1 MANPGQSPASPPPH
15 PLPIDMMASRWRD
28 DLTGLYTIWLREVR
42 KFWRD
47 RPRII
52 GATVQPALFLL
63 LLGTGIGQGIPHAFG
78 VEPSGREFA
87 PGVPD
92 YLTYIYPGIIAM
104 TLLFTSVF
112 SAISIIWDREI
123 GFLKEVMVAPI
134 SRWAVAVGK
143 TLGGSTVA
151 MLQGCLMLLFAPFL
165 HISLSWPTIL
175 ILLPLLLY
183 ISFSLTAMGIAAAA
197 RMRSM
202 QGFTVIM
209 NFLTLPMFF
218 LSGAMFPIEG
228 LPRWMAILVTLNP
241 LTYGVD
247 ALRSVVIGF
256 HQFGVVQDLLVMGA
270 FGLAMLALAV
280 VGFESHE

>member
-1 MANPGQSPASPPPH
+1 MTVLAQMGT
-15 PLPIDMMASRWRD
+15 PLQRNLMGI
-28 DLTGLYTIWLREVR
+28 YTIWLREVR

-47 RPRII
+47 KSRII

-63 LLGTGIGQGIPHAFG
+63 LLGTGIGRGIPQAFQVEHAAQ
-78 VEPSGREFA
+78 EFL
-87 PGVPD
+87 PGVKD

-104 TLLFTSVF
+104 TILFTSVF

-134 SRWAVAVGK
+134 SRWAVAIGK
-143 TLGGSTVA
+143 TFGGSTVA
-151 MLQGCLMLLFAPFL
+151 MLQGCLMLLLAPMVGVKL
-165 HISLSWPTIL
+165 TVGTLL
-175 ILLPLLLY
+175 ALLPLLLY

-197 RMRSM
+197 QMRSM

-218 LSGAMFPIEG
+218 LSGAMFPVGG
-228 LPRWMAILVTLNP
+228 LPAWMDILVKVNP

-247 ALRSVVIGF
+247 IIRAVVIDYHNYSPLF
-256 HQFGVVQDLLVMGA
+256 DLYVIGL
-270 FGLAMLALAV
+270 FGLLMLAMAVLA
-280 VGFESHE
+280 FSERE

>member
-1 MANPGQSPASPPPH
+1 VSGRLETDGIGGAHDG
-15 PLPIDMMASRWRD
+15 IMASSRVAD
-28 DLTGLYTIWLREVR
+28 DLAGIYTIWLREVR

-47 RPRII
+47 KPRII

-63 LLGTGIGQGIPHAFG
+63 LLGTGIGKGIPHAFN
-78 VEPSGREFA
+78 VETSGREFA

-92 YLTYIYPGIIAM
+92 YLTFIYPGIIAM

-134 SRWAVAVGK
+134 SRAAVAVGK

-165 HISLSWPTIL
+165 HVQFSWVSAL
-175 ILLPLLLY
+175 ALLPLLLY
-183 ISFSLTAMGIAAAA
+183 ISVSLTAMGIAAAS

-218 LSGAMFPIEG
+218 LSGAMFPVDG
-228 LPRWMAILVTLNP
+228 LPHWMAVLVSLNP

-247 ALRSVVIGF
+247 ALRSVIIGF
-256 HQFGVVQDLLVMGA
+256 HRFGVVQDLVVMGV
-270 FGLAMLALAV
+270 FGVAMLALAV
-280 VGFESHE
+280 RGFESRD

>member
-1 MANPGQSPASPPPH
+1 MSDARDPAPLPSPAAP
-15 PLPIDMMASRWRD
+15 DMVSSRWLD
-28 DLTGLYTIWLREVR
+28 DLAGVYTIWLREVR

-47 RPRII
+47 KPRII

-63 LLGTGIGQGIPHAFG
+63 LLGTGIGQGLPRAFG
-78 VEPSGREFA
+78 VEPAARQFA

-112 SAISIIWDREI
+112 SALSIIWDREI

-134 SRWAVAVGK
+134 SRSAVAIGK

-165 HISLSWPTIL
+165 HVTLSWGTML
-175 ILLPLLLY
+175 ALLPLLLY

-218 LSGAMFPIEG
+218 LSGAMFPIDG
-228 LPRWMAILVTLNP
+228 LPRWMTVLVTLNP

-256 HQFGVVQDLLVMGA
+256 HHYGVLQDLLVMGVFGA
-270 FGLAMLALAV
+270 AMLGLAV
-280 VGFESHE
+280 RGFESHE

>member
-1 MANPGQSPASPPPH
+1 MTGPANAARPIPPSAV
-15 PLPIDMMASRWRD
+15 DDVVSSRWAD
-28 DLTGLYTIWLREVR
+28 DLAGVYTIWLREVR

-63 LLGTGIGQGIPHAFG
+63 LLGTGIGQGIPRAFDI
-78 VEPSGREFA
+78 EPSAREFA

-112 SAISIIWDREI
+112 SAISIIWDREV

-134 SRWAVAVGK
+134 SRSAVAVGK

-151 MLQGCLMLLFAPFL
+151 MLQGCLMLAFAPFL
-165 HISLSWPTIL
+165 HISLSWGTVL
-175 ILLPLLLY
+175 ALLPLLLY

-218 LSGAMFPIEG
+218 LSGAMFPIGG
-228 LPRWMAILVTLNP
+228 LPDWMAFLVTLNP

-247 ALRSVVIGF
+247 ALRSVVIGY
-256 HQFGVVQDLLVMGA
+256 HQYGVLQDLLVMGT
-270 FGLAMLALAV
+270 FGVAMLALAV
-280 VGFESHE
+280 MGFESRE

>member
-1 MANPGQSPASPPPH
+1 MTRMPPVAQSLPESPFGS
-15 PLPIDMMASRWRD
+15 ASRRWLD
-28 DLTGLYTIWLREVR
+28 NVAGVYTIWLREVR

-47 RPRII
+47 KPRII

-63 LLGTGIGQGIPHAFG
+63 LLGTGIGQGIPRAFDI
-78 VEPSGREFA
+78 EPSAHEFA

-134 SRWAVAVGK
+134 SRSAVAVGK

-165 HISLSWPTIL
+165 QINLSWGTL
-175 ILLPLLLY
+175 AILLPLLLY

-228 LPRWMAILVTLNP
+228 LPSWMTMLVTLNP

-256 HQFGVVQDLLVMGA
+256 HQYGIPQDLLVMGV
-270 FGLAMLALAV
+270 FGAAMLVLAV
-280 VGFESHE
+280 MGFESHE

>member
-1 MANPGQSPASPPPH
+1 MTGPANSARPIPPPAV
-15 PLPIDMMASRWRD
+15 DDVVSSRWAD
-28 DLTGLYTIWLREVR
+28 DLAGIYTIWLREVR

-47 RPRII
+47 KPRII

-63 LLGTGIGQGIPHAFG
+63 LLGTGIGQGIPRAFDI
-78 VEPSGREFA
+78 EPSAREFV

-112 SAISIIWDREI
+112 SAISIIWDREV

-134 SRWAVAVGK
+134 SRSAVAVGK

-151 MLQGCLMLLFAPFL
+151 MLQGCLMLAFAPFL
-165 HISLSWPTIL
+165 HISLSWGAVL
-175 ILLPLLLY
+175 ALLPLLLY

-218 LSGAMFPIEG
+218 LSGAMFPTEG
-228 LPRWMAILVTLNP
+228 LPGWMAFLVTVNP

-247 ALRSVVIGF
+247 ALRSVVIGY
-256 HQFGVVQDLLVMGA
+256 HQYGVMQDLLVMGT
-270 FGLAMLALAV
+270 FGVAMLVLAV
-280 VGFESHE
+280 LGFESRE

>member
-1 MANPGQSPASPPPH
+1 MSDVRDPAPLSSPAVP
-15 PLPIDMMASRWRD
+15 DMVSSRWLD
-28 DLTGLYTIWLREVR
+28 DLAGVYTIWLREVR

-47 RPRII
+47 TPRII

-63 LLGTGIGQGIPHAFG
+63 LLGTGIGQGIPRAFG
-78 VEPSGREFA
+78 VEPAARQFA

-112 SAISIIWDREI
+112 SALSIIWDREI

-134 SRWAVAVGK
+134 SRSAVAIGK

-165 HISLSWPTIL
+165 HVTLSWGTML
-175 ILLPLLLY
+175 VLLPLLLY

-218 LSGAMFPIEG
+218 LSGAMFPIDG
-228 LPRWMAILVTLNP
+228 LPRWMTVLVTLNP

-256 HQFGVVQDLLVMGA
+256 HHYGVVQDLLVMGV
-270 FGLAMLALAV
+270 FGAAMLWLAV
-280 VGFESHE
+280 RGFESHE

>member
-1 MANPGQSPASPPPH
+1 MSRDAG
-15 PLPIDMMASRWRD
+15 ASRAALMFGATSSRWAD
-28 DLTGLYTIWLREVR
+28 DLTGIYTIWLREVR

-47 RPRII
+47 KPRII

-78 VEPSGREFA
+78 VETSTRFFA

-92 YLTYIYPGIIAM
+92 YLTFIYPGIIAM

-134 SRWAVAVGK
+134 SRAAVAVGK

-165 HISLSWPTIL
+165 NVHFSWGAAAA
-175 ILLPLLLY
+175 LLPLLLY
-183 ISFSLTAMGIAAAA
+183 ISFSLTAMGIAAAS

-218 LSGAMFPIEG
+218 LSGAMFPLDG
-228 LPRWMAILVTLNP
+228 LPRWMTILVTLNP

-256 HQFGVVQDLLVMGA
+256 HRYGVAQDLVVMGV
-270 FGLAMLALAV
+270 FGLAMLVLAV
-280 VGFESHE
+280 RGFESRD

>member
-1 MANPGQSPASPPPH
+1 MSDARDPAPLPPPAI
-15 PLPIDMMASRWRD
+15 PGLVSSRWLD
-28 DLTGLYTIWLREVR
+28 DLAGIYTIWLREVR

-47 RPRII
+47 KPRII

-63 LLGTGIGQGIPHAFG
+63 LLGTGIGQGIPRAFG
-78 VEPSGREFA
+78 VEPVGRHFA

-165 HISLSWPTIL
+165 HVALSWGTML
-175 ILLPLLLY
+175 ALLPLLLF

-218 LSGAMFPIEG
+218 LSGAMFPIDG
-228 LPRWMAILVTLNP
+228 LPRWMTVLVTLNP

-256 HQFGVVQDLLVMGA
+256 HQYGVLQDLLVMGVFGVA
-270 FGLAMLALAV
+270 MLGLAVM
-280 VGFESHE
+280 GFESHE

>member
-1 MANPGQSPASPPPH
+1 MNH
-15 PLPIDMMASRWRD
+15 PRVTEGARETTADAMVFSRWRD
-28 DLTGLYTIWLREVR
+28 DASGIYTIWLREVV

-47 RPRII
+47 KPRII

-63 LLGTGIGQGIPHAFG
+63 LLGTGIGKGIPHAFN

-92 YLTYIYPGIIAM
+92 YLTFIYPGIIAM

-134 SRWAVAVGK
+134 SRGAVALGK

-165 HISLSWPTIL
+165 HIQFSWASAL
-175 ILLPLLLY
+175 ALLPLLLY
-183 ISFSLTAMGIAAAA
+183 ISVSLTAMGIAAAS

-218 LSGAMFPIEG
+218 LSGAMFPVDG
-228 LPRWMAILVTLNP
+228 LPRWMSVLVNLNP

-247 ALRSVVIGF
+247 ALRSVLIGF
-256 HQFGVVQDLLVMGA
+256 HRFEVLQDLIVMGA
-270 FGLAMLALAV
+270 FGVAMLWLAV
-280 VGFESHE
+280 RGFESRD

>member
-1 MANPGQSPASPPPH
+1 MSDARDPAPLPSPAAP
-15 PLPIDMMASRWRD
+15 DMVSSRWLD
-28 DLTGLYTIWLREVR
+28 DLAGVYTIWLREVR

-47 RPRII
+47 KPRII

-63 LLGTGIGQGIPHAFG
+63 LLGTGIGQGIPRAFG
-78 VEPSGREFA
+78 VEPAARQFA

-112 SAISIIWDREI
+112 SALSIIWDREI

-134 SRWAVAVGK
+134 SRSAVAIGK

-165 HISLSWPTIL
+165 HVTLSWGTML
-175 ILLPLLLY
+175 ALLPLLLY
-183 ISFSLTAMGIAAAA
+183 VSFSLTAMGIAAAA

-218 LSGAMFPIEG
+218 LSGAMFPIDG
-228 LPRWMAILVTLNP
+228 LPRWMTVLVTLNP

-256 HQFGVVQDLLVMGA
+256 HHYGVLQDLLVMGVFGA
-270 FGLAMLALAV
+270 AMLGLAV
-280 VGFESHE
+280 RGFESHE

>member
-1 MANPGQSPASPPPH
+1 MTGPDNPARPIPPSAV
-15 PLPIDMMASRWRD
+15 DDVVSSRWAD
-28 DLTGLYTIWLREVR
+28 DLAGIYTIWLREVR

-47 RPRII
+47 KPRII

-63 LLGTGIGQGIPHAFG
+63 LLGTGIGQGIPRAFDI
-78 VEPSGREFA
+78 EPSAREFA

-112 SAISIIWDREI
+112 SAISIIWDREV

-134 SRWAVAVGK
+134 SRSAVAVGK

-151 MLQGCLMLLFAPFL
+151 MLQGCLMLAFAPFL
-165 HISLSWPTIL
+165 HISLSWGTVL
-175 ILLPLLLY
+175 ALLPLLLY

-218 LSGAMFPIEG
+218 LSGAMFPIGG
-228 LPRWMAILVTLNP
+228 LPGWMTFLVTLNP

-247 ALRSVVIGF
+247 ALRSVVIGY
-256 HQFGVVQDLLVMGA
+256 HQYGVMQDLLVMGT
-270 FGLAMLALAV
+270 FGVAMLVLAV
-280 VGFESHE
+280 MGFESRD

>member
-1 MANPGQSPASPPPH
+1 MSDVRDPAPLPSPAVP
-15 PLPIDMMASRWRD
+15 DMVSSRWLD
-28 DLTGLYTIWLREVR
+28 DLAGVYTIWLREVR

-47 RPRII
+47 KPRII

-63 LLGTGIGQGIPHAFG
+63 LLGTGIGQGIPRAFG
-78 VEPSGREFA
+78 VEPAARQFA

-112 SAISIIWDREI
+112 SALSIIWDREI

-134 SRWAVAVGK
+134 SRSAVAIGK

-165 HISLSWPTIL
+165 HVTLSWGTML
-175 ILLPLLLY
+175 ALLPLLLY

-218 LSGAMFPIEG
+218 LSGAMFPIDG
-228 LPRWMAILVTLNP
+228 LPRWMAVLVTLNP

-256 HQFGVVQDLLVMGA
+256 HHYGVLQDLVVMGV
-270 FGLAMLALAV
+270 FGAAMLWLAV
-280 VGFESHE
+280 RGFESHE

>member
-1 MANPGQSPASPPPH
+1 
-15 PLPIDMMASRWRD
+15 
-28 DLTGLYTIWLREVR
+28 VV

-47 RPRII
+47 KPRII

-63 LLGTGIGQGIPHAFG
+63 LLGTGIGKGIPHAFN

-92 YLTYIYPGIIAM
+92 YLTFIYPGIIAM

-134 SRWAVAVGK
+134 SRGAVAVGK

-165 HISLSWPTIL
+165 HIQFSWASAL
-175 ILLPLLLY
+175 ALLPLLLY
-183 ISFSLTAMGIAAAA
+183 ISVSLTAMGIAAAS

-218 LSGAMFPIEG
+218 LSGAMFPVDG
-228 LPRWMAILVTLNP
+228 LPRWMSVLVNLNP

-247 ALRSVVIGF
+247 ALRSVLIGF
-256 HQFGVVQDLLVMGA
+256 HRFEVLQDLIVMGA
-270 FGLAMLALAV
+270 FGVAMLWLAV
-280 VGFESHE
+280 RGFESRD

>member
-1 MANPGQSPASPPPH
+1 MTVLVEMGSP
-15 PLPIDMMASRWRD
+15 LQRNLVGI
-28 DLTGLYTIWLREVR
+28 YTIWLREVR

-47 RPRII
+47 KSRII

-63 LLGTGIGQGIPHAFG
+63 LLGTGIGRGIPQAFQVDHG
-78 VEPSGREFA
+78 QQEFL
-87 PGVPD
+87 PGVKD
-92 YLTYIYPGIIAM
+92 YLTFIYPGIIAM
-104 TLLFTSVF
+104 TILFTAVF

-134 SRWAVAVGK
+134 SRWAVAIGK

-151 MLQGCLMLLFAPFL
+151 MLQGCLMLVFAPIIGVKLTVF
-165 HISLSWPTIL
+165 TIL
-175 ILLPLLLY
+175 TLLPLLLY

-218 LSGAMFPIEG
+218 LSGAMFPVGG
-228 LPRWMAILVTLNP
+228 LPPWMDILVRINP

-247 ALRSVVIGF
+247 ILRAVVIGYNDYPLAF
-256 HQFGVVQDLLVMGA
+256 DLYVIGF
-270 FGLAMLALAV
+270 FGLLMLGLAV
-280 VGFESHE
+280 LAFSERE

>member
-1 MANPGQSPASPPPH
+1 MSDVRDPAPLPSPAVP
-15 PLPIDMMASRWRD
+15 DMVSSRWLD
-28 DLTGLYTIWLREVR
+28 DLAGVYTIWLREVR

-47 RPRII
+47 KPRII

-63 LLGTGIGQGIPHAFG
+63 LLGTGIGQGIPRAFG
-78 VEPSGREFA
+78 VEPAARQFA

-112 SAISIIWDREI
+112 SALSIIWDREI

-134 SRWAVAVGK
+134 SRSAVAIGK

-165 HISLSWPTIL
+165 HVTLSWGTML
-175 ILLPLLLY
+175 ALLPLLLY

-218 LSGAMFPIEG
+218 LSGAMFPIDG
-228 LPRWMAILVTLNP
+228 LPRWMTVLVTLNP

-256 HQFGVVQDLLVMGA
+256 HHYGVLQDLLVMGVFGA
-270 FGLAMLALAV
+270 AMLGLAV
-280 VGFESHE
+280 RGFESHE

>member
-1 MANPGQSPASPPPH
+1 MTGPANPARPIPPSAV
-15 PLPIDMMASRWRD
+15 DDVVSSRWAD
-28 DLTGLYTIWLREVR
+28 DLAGVYTIWLREVR

-63 LLGTGIGQGIPHAFG
+63 LLGTGIGQGIPRAFDI
-78 VEPSGREFA
+78 EPSAREFA

-112 SAISIIWDREI
+112 SAISIIWDREV

-134 SRWAVAVGK
+134 SRSAVAVGK

-151 MLQGCLMLLFAPFL
+151 MLQGCLMLAFAPFL
-165 HISLSWPTIL
+165 HISLSWGTVL
-175 ILLPLLLY
+175 ALLPLLLY

-218 LSGAMFPIEG
+218 LSGAMFPIGG
-228 LPRWMAILVTLNP
+228 LPDWMAFLVTLNP

-247 ALRSVVIGF
+247 ALRSVVIGY
-256 HQFGVVQDLLVMGA
+256 HQYGVLQDLLVMGT
-270 FGLAMLALAV
+270 FGVAMLALAV
-280 VGFESHE
+280 MGFESRE

>member
-1 MANPGQSPASPPPH
+1 MSDVRDPAPLPSPAVP
-15 PLPIDMMASRWRD
+15 DMVSSRWLD
-28 DLTGLYTIWLREVR
+28 DLAGVYTIWLREVR

-47 RPRII
+47 KPRII

-63 LLGTGIGQGIPHAFG
+63 LLGTGIGQGIPRAFG
-78 VEPSGREFA
+78 VEPAARQFA

-112 SAISIIWDREI
+112 SALSIIWDREI

-134 SRWAVAVGK
+134 SRSAVAIGK

-165 HISLSWPTIL
+165 HVTLSWGTML
-175 ILLPLLLY
+175 ALLPLLLY

-218 LSGAMFPIEG
+218 LSGAMFPIDG
-228 LPRWMAILVTLNP
+228 LPRWMTVLVTLNP

-256 HQFGVVQDLLVMGA
+256 HHYGVLQDLLVMGVFGA
-270 FGLAMLALAV
+270 AMLGLALR
-280 VGFESHE
+280 GFESHE

>member
-1 MANPGQSPASPPPH
+1 MVAPRVTMRSLPGETMS
-15 PLPIDMMASRWRD
+15 SRLRD
-28 DLTGLYTIWLREVR
+28 DLAGMYTIWLREVR

-47 RPRII
+47 RPRMI

-63 LLGTGIGQGIPHAFG
+63 LLGTGIGQGIPHAFNI
-78 VEPSGREFA
+78 EPSAREFA

-165 HISLSWPTIL
+165 HIWFSWGTML
-175 ILLPLLLY
+175 VLLPLLMY

-218 LSGAMFPIEG
+218 LSGAMFPIQG
-228 LPRWMAILVTLNP
+228 LPRWMEILVTLNP

-247 ALRSVVIGF
+247 ALRSVVIGY
-256 HQFGVVQDLLVMGA
+256 HQYGIAQDLIVMGA
-270 FGLAMLALAV
+270 FGIAMLALAV
-280 VGFESHE
+280 VGFETHE

>member
-1 MANPGQSPASPPPH
+1 MSATPSTGRLRPAPVFGATS
-15 PLPIDMMASRWRD
+15 SRWAD
-28 DLTGLYTIWLREVR
+28 DLTGIYTIWLREVR

-47 RPRII
+47 KPRII

-78 VEPSGREFA
+78 VETSSREFA

-92 YLTYIYPGIIAM
+92 YLTFIYPGIIAM

-134 SRWAVAVGK
+134 SRAAVSVGK

-165 HISLSWPTIL
+165 DVHLSWAAAAA
-175 ILLPLLLY
+175 LLPLLLY
-183 ISFSLTAMGIAAAA
+183 ISFSLTAMGIAAAS

-218 LSGAMFPIEG
+218 LSGAMFPVDG
-228 LPRWMAILVTLNP
+228 LPRWMTVLVTLNP

-256 HQFGVVQDLLVMGA
+256 HRYGVLQDLVVMGVFGV
-270 FGLAMLALAV
+270 AMLALAV
-280 VGFESHE
+280 RGFESRD

>member
-1 MANPGQSPASPPPH
+1 MVAPRVTMRSLPGETMS
-15 PLPIDMMASRWRD
+15 SRFRD
-28 DLTGLYTIWLREVR
+28 DLAGIYTIWLREVR

-47 RPRII
+47 RPRMI

-63 LLGTGIGQGIPHAFG
+63 LLGTGIGQGIPHAFNI
-78 VEPSGREFA
+78 EPSAREFA

-165 HISLSWPTIL
+165 HIQFSWGTML
-175 ILLPLLLY
+175 VLLPLLMY

-218 LSGAMFPIEG
+218 LSGAMFPIQG
-228 LPRWMAILVTLNP
+228 LPRWMEVLVTLNP

-247 ALRSVVIGF
+247 ALRSVVIGY
-256 HQFGVVQDLLVMGA
+256 HQYGIAQDLIVMGT
-270 FGLAMLALAV
+270 FGIAMLAMAV
-280 VGFESHE
+280 VGFETHE

>member
-1 MANPGQSPASPPPH
+1 MTRPTVSVSPT
-15 PLPIDMMASRWRD
+15 MSRWGD
-28 DLTGLYTIWLREVR
+28 NLPGIYTIWLREVR

-47 RPRII
+47 KPRII
-52 GATVQPALFLL
+52 GATVQPALFLF
-63 LLGTGIGQGIPHAFG
+63 LLGTGIGQGIPRAFDI
-78 VEPSGREFA
+78 EPSGRQFA

-92 YLTYIYPGIIAM
+92 YLTYIYPGIVAM
-104 TLLFTSVF
+104 TLLFTSIF

-134 SRWAVAVGK
+134 SRAAVAIGK

-151 MLQGCLMLLFAPFL
+151 MLQGCLMLLLAPFV
-165 HISLSWPTIL
+165 HVHLSMAHVL
-175 ILLPLLLY
+175 ILVPLLLY
-183 ISFSLTAMGIAAAA
+183 LSFSLTAMGIAVAA

-209 NFLTLPMFF
+209 NFLAFPMFF

-228 LPRWMAILVTLNP
+228 LPAWMSLLVTVNP

-247 ALRSVVIGF
+247 ALRSVIVGF
-256 HQFGVVQDLLVMGA
+256 HVYDVARDLLVMGL
-270 FGLAMLALAV
+270 FGLAMLVFAV
-280 VGFESHE
+280 LGFEAHD

>member
-1 MANPGQSPASPPPH
+1 MSDARDPAPLPSPAAP
-15 PLPIDMMASRWRD
+15 DMVSSRWLD
-28 DLTGLYTIWLREVR
+28 DLAGVYTIWLREVR

-47 RPRII
+47 KPRII

-63 LLGTGIGQGIPHAFG
+63 LLGTGIGQGIPRAFG
-78 VEPSGREFA
+78 VEPAARQFA

-112 SAISIIWDREI
+112 SALSIIWDREI

-134 SRWAVAVGK
+134 SRSAVAIGK

-165 HISLSWPTIL
+165 HVTLSWGTML
-175 ILLPLLLY
+175 ALLPLLLY

-218 LSGAMFPIEG
+218 LSGAMFPIDG
-228 LPRWMAILVTLNP
+228 LPRWMTVLVTLNP

-256 HQFGVVQDLLVMGA
+256 HHYGVLQDLLVMGVFGA
-270 FGLAMLALAV
+270 AMLGLAV
-280 VGFESHE
+280 RGFESHE

>member
-1 MANPGQSPASPPPH
+1 MNDARDPAPLPSPAVP
-15 PLPIDMMASRWRD
+15 DMVSSRWLD
-28 DLTGLYTIWLREVR
+28 DLAGVYTIWLREVR

-47 RPRII
+47 KPRII

-63 LLGTGIGQGIPHAFG
+63 LLGTGIGQGIPRAFG
-78 VEPSGREFA
+78 VEPAARHFA

-112 SAISIIWDREI
+112 SALSIIWDREI

-134 SRWAVAVGK
+134 SRSAVAIGK

-165 HISLSWPTIL
+165 HVTLSWGTML
-175 ILLPLLLY
+175 VLLPLLLY

-218 LSGAMFPIEG
+218 LSGAMFPIDG
-228 LPRWMAILVTLNP
+228 LPRWMTMLVTLNP

-256 HQFGVVQDLLVMGA
+256 HHYGVLQDLLVMGVFGA
-270 FGLAMLALAV
+270 AMLGLAV
-280 VGFESHE
+280 RGFESHE

>member
-1 MANPGQSPASPPPH
+1 MTGPANPARPIPPSAV
-15 PLPIDMMASRWRD
+15 DDVVSSRWAD
-28 DLTGLYTIWLREVR
+28 DLAGIYTIWLREVR

-47 RPRII
+47 KPRII

-63 LLGTGIGQGIPHAFG
+63 LLGTGIGQGIPRAFDI
-78 VEPSGREFA
+78 EPSAREFA

-112 SAISIIWDREI
+112 SAISIIWDREV

-134 SRWAVAVGK
+134 SRSAVAVGK

-151 MLQGCLMLLFAPFL
+151 MLQGCLMLAFAPFL
-165 HISLSWPTIL
+165 HISLSWGAVL
-175 ILLPLLLY
+175 ALLPLLLY

-218 LSGAMFPIEG
+218 LSGAMFPIGG
-228 LPRWMAILVTLNP
+228 LPGWMTFLVTLNP

-247 ALRSVVIGF
+247 ALRSVVIGY
-256 HQFGVVQDLLVMGA
+256 HQYGVMQDLLVMGT
-270 FGLAMLALAV
+270 FGVAMLVLAV
-280 VGFESHE
+280 MGFESRE

>member
-1 MANPGQSPASPPPH
+1 MTVLARMST
-15 PLPIDMMASRWRD
+15 PLERNFMGI
-28 DLTGLYTIWLREVR
+28 YTIWLREVK

-47 RPRII
+47 KSRII

-63 LLGTGIGQGIPHAFG
+63 LLGTGIGKGIPQAFHVTNG
-78 VEPSGREFA
+78 TQEFM
-87 PGVPD
+87 PGVKD
-92 YLTYIYPGIIAM
+92 YLTFIYPGIIAM
-104 TLLFTSVF
+104 TILFTSVF

-134 SRWAVAVGK
+134 SRWAVAIGK
-143 TLGGSTVA
+143 TFGGSTVA
-151 MLQGCLMLLFAPFL
+151 MLQGCLMLLLAPIIGVEL
-165 HISLSWPTIL
+165 TLLSIL
-175 ILLPLLLY
+175 ALLPLLLY

-218 LSGAMFPIEG
+218 LSGAMFPVHG
-228 LPRWMAILVTLNP
+228 LPSWMDTLVRVNP

-247 ALRSVVIGF
+247 ILRAVVIGYHDYPF
-256 HQFGVVQDLLVMGA
+256 IYDLYVVGLFGILML
-270 FGLAMLALAV
+270 GLAVLA
-280 VGFESHE
+280 FNERE

>member
-1 MANPGQSPASPPPH
+1 MTGPANSARPIPPSAV
-15 PLPIDMMASRWRD
+15 DDVVSSRWAD
-28 DLTGLYTIWLREVR
+28 DLAGIYTIWLREVR

-47 RPRII
+47 KPRII

-63 LLGTGIGQGIPHAFG
+63 LLGTGIGQGIPRAFDI
-78 VEPSGREFA
+78 EPSAREFV

-112 SAISIIWDREI
+112 SAISIIWDREV

-134 SRWAVAVGK
+134 SRSAVAVGK

-151 MLQGCLMLLFAPFL
+151 MLQGCLMLAFAPFL
-165 HISLSWPTIL
+165 HISLSWGAVL
-175 ILLPLLLY
+175 ALLPLLLY

-218 LSGAMFPIEG
+218 LSGAMFPTAG
-228 LPRWMAILVTLNP
+228 LPGWMAFLVTVNP

-247 ALRSVVIGF
+247 ALRSVVIGY
-256 HQFGVVQDLLVMGA
+256 HQYGVMQDLLVMGT
-270 FGLAMLALAV
+270 FGVAMLVLAV
-280 VGFESHE
+280 MGFESRE

>member
-1 MANPGQSPASPPPH
+1 MSVLVQAGNPLQRNLAG
-15 PLPIDMMASRWRD
+15 I
-28 DLTGLYTIWLREVR
+28 YTIWLREVR

-47 RPRII
+47 KSRII

-63 LLGTGIGQGIPHAFG
+63 VLGTGIGRGIPQAFQG
-78 VEPSGREFA
+78 A
-87 PGVPD
+87 PGGQQFLPGVQD
-92 YLTYIYPGIIAM
+92 YLSFIYPGIIAM

-134 SRWAVAVGK
+134 SRWAVAIGK
-143 TLGGSTVA
+143 TFGGSTVA
-151 MLQGCLMLLFAPFL
+151 MLQGCLMLIFAPIVGVKL
-165 HISLSWPTIL
+165 TPAMVAVL
-175 ILLPLLLY
+175 IPLLLF

-197 RMRSM
+197 QMRSM

-218 LSGAMFPIEG
+218 LSGAMFPVQG
-228 LPRWMAILVTLNP
+228 LPSWMDVLVRINP

-247 ALRSVVIGF
+247 ILRAVVIGYHDYPLLF
-256 HQFGVVQDLLVMGA
+256 DLNVIGF
-270 FGLAMLALAV
+270 FGLLMLGLAV
-280 VGFESHE
+280 LAFSERE